1 MSLVAPSPADLAD
14 ASRRAAARIRGIVRE
29 TPLERSAA
37 LGDAVLGEVWLKLE
51 HLQHTGSFKLRGA
64 AAKLTALD
72 EDARRRGV
80 VTASTGNH
88 GLAVTYASTATG
100 AAAPRVHVPANAD
113 AGKIARLRA
122 AGAEVVVSGASCA
135 AAEEVARADGAANG
149 RAYVSPYND
158 EEVAAGQGTLGLEL
172 VAPGGPAFD
181 TVYVAVGGGGLV
193 AGVAAAVK
201 AARPGVRVIGCLPE
215 NSPGMLASVRAG
227 RIVEAPELPTL
238 SDATAGG
245 VEPGAITFDLCRALV
260 DDWVTVTEEQIRAGF
275 RALFDAE
282 RWIVEGAA
290 AVAFAGLRAAAKPGE
305 RSVVVLCG
313 RNASAAQIAT
323 LFG

>member
-1 MSLVAPSPADLAD
+1 MAQARTFATYRQLQAPRRRGQADRA
-14 ASRRAAARIRGIVRE
+14 RRGRA
-29 TPLERSAA
+29 T
-37 LGDAVLGEVWLKLE
+37 
-51 HLQHTGSFKLRGA
+51 
-64 AAKLTALD
+64 
-72 EDARRRGV
+72 ARRRHRFHGQPRACGDGCV
-80 VTASTGNH
+80 DGHGRGRAGSTSRR
-88 GLAVTYASTATG
+88 TRT
-100 AAAPRVHVPANAD
+100 P
-113 AGKIARLRA
+113 ARLRA
-122 AGAEVVVSGASCA
+122 SAPLGPRSSWCTGS
-135 AAEEVARADGAANG
+135 VARRRRGGARRRSGEWASLRLSVQRRGG
-149 RAYVSPYND
+149 RRR
-158 EEVAAGQGTLGLEL
+158 QGTLGLEL

-193 AGVAAAVK
+193 AGVAAAV